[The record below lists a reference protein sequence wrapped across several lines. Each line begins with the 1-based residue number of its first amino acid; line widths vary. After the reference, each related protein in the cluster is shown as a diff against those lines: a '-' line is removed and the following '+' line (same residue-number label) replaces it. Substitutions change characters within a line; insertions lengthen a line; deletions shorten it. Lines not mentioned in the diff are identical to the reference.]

1 MISSILLRD
10 IIQIIVKNAFSIC
23 QRIFSMRQ
31 EQEEIQNCLGCSFKQ
46 FLLLLQVRELKVL
59 PDKSAFE
66 FPVKVYEHLVVLTLI
81 NAAR

>member
-1 MISSILLRD
+1 MISSILLTD

-31 EQEEIQNCLGCSFKQ
+31 EQEEIQNCLRCSLKQ

-66 FPVKVYEHLVVLTLI
+66 FPVKVFEHLLVLTLI